1 MRQFTL
7 KTREYTKVKSIGKSL
22 FQMEKE
28 LCNFSW
34 NLSTMDIGKMGFI
47 MATDFIKIILIILNM
62 KDSIYKGENMEREN
76 ILSQINRIISE
87 IS

>member
-1 MRQFTL
+1 
-7 KTREYTKVKSIGKSL
+7 
-22 FQMEKE
+22 
-28 LCNFSW
+28 
-34 NLSTMDIGKMGFI
+34 MGFI